1 MEYPTKPVHPDWDGP
16 PFDGD
21 YDPRMYPDGHVHDET
36 GYDNHRFGNED
47 GSVMPDHNP
56 LFDSRHDE
64 DVDDYHDRIEAE
76 LRDPGGGQRAWE
88 QPGKSAALKAEGS
101 EIMKNYTDAV
111 GIFNARTHEEES
123 RGRWLEPKRSQL
135 GAVSDHTQDFIHGIW
150 TNAQQRR
157 YRSKDV
163 LEPINKAENYH
174 RHRMLFDALRK
185 AREDE
190 ATAAAEYAED
200 VKYDGGNLEEMKR
213 DRAVKRQ
220 AQRERLK
227 KIGAEARA
235 TEFHRLDEAIA
246 RRDRM
251 AKRTRERQR
260 QEREQCERLAKLKL
274 EQEDQERVLAADDG
288 IRVTRSTSKRSSSK
302 VSSKIVYL

>member
-1 MEYPTKPVHPDWDGP
+1 MEYPTKPVHPDWDSP
-16 PFDGD
+16 PFNGD
-21 YDPRMYPDGHVHDET
+21 YDPRMYPAKHVHDEDK
-36 GYDNHRFGNED
+36 YDKYKAGNVD
-47 GSVMPDHNP
+47 GSTLPNHNP
-56 LFDSRHDE
+56 LFNSRHDE
-64 DVDDYHDRIEAE
+64 DVDDYHDRVEAE

-101 EIMKNYTDAV
+101 EIMKNYTDAL

-135 GAVSDHTQDFIHGIW
+135 GAVTNHTQDFIHGLW

-157 YRSKDV
+157 DRSDDV

-190 ATAAAEYAED
+190 ATAAAEYVED
-200 VKYDGGNLEEMKR
+200 VKYDGGNLEAMKR

-220 AQRERLK
+220 TQRETLK
-227 KIGAEARA
+227 KRG
-235 TEFHRLDEAIA
+235 AIA
-246 RRDRM
+246 RADEFPRLDLDIAQRNRM
-251 AKRTRERQR
+251 AKLARERQR
-260 QEREQCERLAKLKL
+260 DEREQRDRLAKLQL
-274 EQEDQERVLAADDG
+274 ERVPDLEVKAVDDG
-288 IRVTRSTSKRSSSK
+288 KRVTRSTSKRSNSK
-302 VSSKIVYL
+302 ISSKIVYL